1 MTNIDIVKEKL
12 YDSNASLVVLYQN
25 GTCKEYYNRRIEDI
39 VAILLENKDALKGA
53 IIADKVI
60 GKVAGSVLAVA
71 GIKELY
77 ADIISEFAIP
87 VLDKNGTVT
96 FKIDALMLLPGRYYL
111 DLGINGPQGELY
123 DNVRQIF
130 QITVRDYVTDEFGP
144 CVFAHEWSLD

>member
-77 ADIISEFAIP
+77 ADIISELAIP
-87 VLDKNGTVT
+87 VLDKNGIKYEYNNKVDFIQNNDKTGMCPMENK
-96 FKIDALMLLPGRYYL
+96 FKDEN
-111 DLGINGPQGELY
+111 DL
-123 DNVRQIF
+123 NVIYNF
-130 QITVRDYVTDEFGP
+130 FVK
-144 CVFAHEWSLD
+144 

>member
-25 GTCKEYYNRRIEDI
+25 GICKEYYNRRIEDI

-87 VLDKNGTVT
+87 VLDKNGIKYEYNNKVDFIQNNDKTGMCPMENK
-96 FKIDALMLLPGRYYL
+96 FKDEN
-111 DLGINGPQGELY
+111 DL
-123 DNVRQIF
+123 NVIYNF
-130 QITVRDYVTDEFGP
+130 FVK
-144 CVFAHEWSLD
+144 

>member
-39 VAILLENKDALKGA
+39 VAILQENKDALKGA

-60 GKVAGSVLAVA
+60 GKIAGSVLAVA

-87 VLDKNGTVT
+87 VLDKNGIKYEYNNKVDFIQNNDKTGMCPMENK
-96 FKIDALMLLPGRYYL
+96 FKDEN
-111 DLGINGPQGELY
+111 DL
-123 DNVRQIF
+123 NVIYNF
-130 QITVRDYVTDEFGP
+130 FVK
-144 CVFAHEWSLD
+144 